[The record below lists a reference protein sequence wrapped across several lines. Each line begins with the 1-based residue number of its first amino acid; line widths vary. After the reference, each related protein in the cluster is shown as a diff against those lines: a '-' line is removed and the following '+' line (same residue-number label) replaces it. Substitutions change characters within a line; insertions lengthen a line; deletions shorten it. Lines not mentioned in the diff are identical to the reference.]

1 MLHADSKTD
10 MGIQTLSQNNLAVK
24 QLKILDYLIL

>member
-24 QLKILDYLIL
+24 QIQRFQTI

>member
-1 MLHADSKTD
+1 MTYMLHADSKTD

-24 QLKILDYLIL
+24 QIQRS

>member
-10 MGIQTLSQNNLAVK
+10 MGIQTDSQNNLVVK
-24 QLKILDYLIL
+24 QIQRSQTI